1 MKFEN
6 IINHHI
12 LNSWKIG
19 KFYGRLANCFRQ
31 CNFAFTIRLY
41 NLSWKST
48 FNKIM
53 DKQTRQ
59 KYICIFLNSKKGGN
73 KKRKKFFLFFKEIS
87 KNSKF
92 FIKVFIFKFQTI
104 YFLLIIGGI
113 GFTFNEL
120 FFQDLYFFI
129 GFGIFFQQIFI
140 CRIW

>member
-6 IINHHI
+6 IINQHI

-41 NLSWKST
+41 NHLSWKST

-59 KYICIFLNSKKGGN
+59 KYICIFLNSKKLGN
-73 KKRKKFFLFFKEIS
+73 KKRKKFLLFFKEIS

-92 FIKVFIFKFQTI
+92 FIKVFIFKFQPP
-104 YFLLIIGGI
+104 YFLLMMRRIS
-113 GFTFNEL
+113 FTFDEL
-120 FFQDLYFFI
+120 FFQDLYFFS
-129 GFGIFFQQIFI
+129 GFGKFFYQIFI
-140 CRIW
+140 F